1 MIFLCV
7 CVQGKMKLRDES
19 HSFHPSPCF
28 TVCPLTHIDIYRNT
42 PTNPLYLNLES
53 YIMHTSKQ
61 YMAANKLLLQLWLLI
76 RPGSQYKPQPE
87 S

>member
-1 MIFLCV
+1 MLYCMPF
-7 CVQGKMKLRDES
+7 DS
-19 HSFHPSPCF
+19 HWH
-28 TVCPLTHIDIYRNT
+28 LQKHTH
-42 PTNPLYLNLES
+42 NPFYLNLES
-53 YIMHTSKQ
+53 YIMQTSKQ

>member
-1 MIFLCV
+1 
-7 CVQGKMKLRDES
+7 MKLRDES
-19 HSFHPSPCF
+19 HSFHLSPCF

-42 PTNPLYLNLES
+42 PTNPFYLNLES
-53 YIMHTSKQ
+53 YIMQTSKQ